1 MDTQLEIGRA
11 KKAASH
17 GDYPGAQNILKG
29 VLTQDP
35 QNINAWLALADVVQN
50 PEHAVECLQRVLK
63 IDPGNQSAH
72 HKLAS
77 YQHTPSRTFSEPTA
91 QALENRVQ
99 RVTQPDTALKD
110 PWNGERHTP
119 SAANPSIGTVTQTP
133 KSKPNQKIPQKTTR
147 ENRNRKR
154 WLEISL
160 VAILVMCAACVF
172 SLVVFSPK
180 ITAALGG
187 QTAEELSPTPEN
199 VAGVIF
205 ENIRAS
211 NTENYARYMA
221 TIHSKSPAYKST
233 EAMTKEAFSL
243 FDLSYKLSR
252 VEVIQQKSDQAVVAF
267 VLTTKKIRGPS
278 FRDNRISGEMI
289 LRKENGV
296 WKIYDQKV
304 DNITYLN

>member
-11 KKAASH
+11 KKAVSN
-17 GDYPGAQNILKG
+17 GDCPAAQNILKG
-29 VLTQDP
+29 VLTQEP
-35 QNINAWLALADVVQN
+35 QNVSAWLALADVVQN
-50 PEHAVECLQRVLK
+50 REHAIECLQRVLK
-63 IDPGNQSAH
+63 IDPGNQTAQR
-72 HKLAS
+72 KLES
-77 YQHTPSRTFSEPTA
+77 YQQGSTRTFSEPSA

-99 RVTQPDTALKD
+99 QVTQPDASHND
-110 PWNGERHTP
+110 PWNIEGYTP
-119 SAANPSIGTVTQTP
+119 STANSSIGADTPTP
-133 KSKPNQKIPQKTTR
+133 KPKPNQQTPIKTA
-147 ENRNRKR
+147 RKNKSRGR

-160 VAILVMCAACVF
+160 IAVLVMCAACVF

-180 ITAALGG
+180 ITSALGG
-187 QTAEELSPTPEN
+187 QTSEKLSPTPEN
-199 VAGVIF
+199 VTAVIF

-211 NTENYARYMA
+211 NTENYGRYMA

-243 FDLSYKLSR
+243 FDLSYQVSKVR
-252 VEVIQQKSDQAVVAF
+252 VIEQKRDRAVVAF

-278 FRDNRISGEMI
+278 FRDNRITGEMI